1 MDNNHMPFEHYTG
14 QFTAGK
20 AMLFQHDIVPFCA
33 NARENNPR
41 RGAAGKEFS
50 VCVPERNTVRVLHCN
65 SSLHRE
71 SFVASFAPSR
81 LRHSLPSMKSKA
93 LTSKFRY
100 QSPQRNPRV
109 PKTRPRPD
117 FPDYLRIRDQRLTL
131 LRWNE
136 RKCRPVYS
144 IKHRILF
151 AVSTPRIGVAQRR
164 SKPSAVLRAFSTKE
178 LYEAPRPPQR
188 LQCISAGDSR

>member
-1 MDNNHMPFEHYTG
+1 MPFEHYIG

-41 RGAAGKEFS
+41 RGTAGKEFS

-100 QSPQRNPRV
+100 QAVFVRTVVIVVLTEHRLVSATKPSRSENSTEARLSGLPSN
-109 PKTRPRPD
+109 TRPAAYP
-117 FPDYLRIRDQRLTL
+117 FEM
-131 LRWNE
+131 E
-136 RKCRPVYS
+136 R
-144 IKHRILF
+144 
-151 AVSTPRIGVAQRR
+151 T
-164 SKPSAVLRAFSTKE
+164 
-178 LYEAPRPPQR
+178 
-188 LQCISAGDSR
+188 